1 MNHSMSGFFR
11 HSGRHALLLTVATS
25 VSFAQS
31 APEATPPPP
40 SEQPVSDE
48 VITLDTL
55 EVQGI
60 KEGMARAIDE
70 QRAANNVVNVLA
82 ADSIGRFPDLNLA
95 DSLGRVSGLSI
106 ERDQGEARFV
116 NIRGTPSAYTSVAID
131 GITMPSPT
139 TGARAM
145 RLDTIPSD
153 VVGTLEVT
161 KAITPDIDA
170 DNIGGHVN
178 IRTQGSFDQPGRAIR
193 TNLGIG
199 YNELGGGNITN
210 VGVTYSDRFL
220 ENKNLGILLSASDF
234 ETDRHTANIEN
245 NNWRPV
251 PGEPGVFREI
261 RPDIRTYELVRS
273 RSSYSG
279 RIDFKPTENTYVF
292 FSTIFSDWSDDEKR
306 DNYLLNYTTD
316 GASFTPGSTYLTGGS
331 TGVNVQSNHNIR
343 DVVNTINAYT
353 IGAEHKMGDAT
364 LDFSVTLGTAS
375 VETKR
380 PNTYFNF
387 RVDPAARPD
396 ITYNYSNPDLPTITR
411 VDSPNPLM
419 SPPENMQFLRYEQRQ
434 ENTDDDD
441 LTIALNYEVPTNLF
455 NRETTLKFG
464 AKFKDKEKVRNDSRT
479 RWNAADIPFAVDF
492 TDIIGSELATNFGL
506 YPWGFKTDRSTSAA
520 LGQQIRASGPG
531 TDLRNIR
538 FGNSYEVTEEIYAG
552 YGMATTEF
560 GDLTVV
566 AGARVEHTKNT
577 GSAFQTNDNWVTA
590 TPTNSSND
598 YTDLFPSLHFVQKLT
613 ENQTIKLSFSTA
625 IARANFT
632 TLRPNEVINDTT
644 LTISAGNPDIAATKA
659 YGVDLYYDYYFQPI
673 GIFTAGVFAK
683 KIDDPIFSGTSLRQL
698 GGDTYTVTQD
708 LNGSDG
714 ELYGFELN
722 FERPFTFLP
731 APFDGF
737 GMFANY
743 TYTNS
748 SAELP
753 RNPDGT
759 RRGSVALQGS
769 SEQTYN
775 IAIFYER
782 GGYNARLSYLYRSE
796 WLDAF
801 NLTTPALTRFWD
813 ERPQLDFTASVPLNR
828 WASIYFQ
835 ANNLTDERGRR
846 FLGDRS
852 RVHELEGFG
861 ASYMIGAKLN
871 F

>member
-1 MNHSMSGFFR
+1 MSGFLR
-11 HSGRHALLLTVATS
+11 HSGRCALLLPVAAS
-25 VSFAQS
+25 VLVAQS
-31 APEATPPPP
+31 APDAAAPATA
-40 SEQPVSDE
+40 SSQPVSDE
-48 VITLDTL
+48 VITLDAL

-116 NIRGTPSAYTSVAID
+116 NIRGTPSDYTSVAID

-153 VVGTLEVT
+153 IVGTLEVT
-161 KAITPDIDA
+161 KAITPDIDS

-199 YNELGGGNITN
+199 YNELGGGDITN
-210 VGVTYSDRFL
+210 VGLTYSDRFL
-220 ENKNLGILLSASDF
+220 ENKNLGILLSVSDF
-234 ETDRHTANIEN
+234 ETDRHTANIETN
-245 NNWRPV
+245 TWRLV
-251 PGEPGVFREI
+251 PGETDLFRPGLT
-261 RPDIRTYELVRS
+261 DTRTYELVRS

-292 FSTIFSDWSDDEKR
+292 FSTIFSDWSDDELR
-306 DNYLLNYTTD
+306 DNYRLPFTAY
-316 GASFTPGSTYLTGGS
+316 TPGSTFPAGGA
-331 TGVNVQSNHNIR
+331 TAVAVDSNHNIR

-353 IGAEHKMGDAT
+353 IGAEHMIGDAK

-380 PNTYFNF
+380 PNSYYNF
-387 RVDPAARPD
+387 RVAPGARPD
-396 ITYNYSNPDLPTITR
+396 VNYDFSNPDLPTITR
-411 VDSPNPLM
+411 VSDSNLLM
-419 SPPENMQFLRYEQRQ
+419 SPPEDMEFLRYEQRQ

-441 LTIALNYEVPTNLF
+441 LTIALNYEVPSNLF

-464 AKFKDKEKVRNDSRT
+464 AKFKDKEKVRDESRT
-479 RWNAADIPFAVDF
+479 RWNAADIPFAVNF
-492 TDIIGSELATNFGL
+492 TDIIGSELATNFGQ
-506 YPWGFKTDRSTSAA
+506 YPWGFKTDRGASAA
-520 LGQQIRASGPG
+520 LAQQIRASGPG

-538 FGNSYEVTEEIYAG
+538 FGNFYEVTEEIYAG

-566 AGARVEHTKNT
+566 AGTRVEHTKNT
-577 GSAFQTNDNWVTA
+577 GSAFQTDDNWVTA
-590 TPTNSSND
+590 TPANSSND
-598 YTDLFPSLHFVQKLT
+598 YTDVFPSLHFVYKLS
-613 ENQTIKLSFSTA
+613 ENQTLKLSFSTA
-625 IARANFT
+625 LARANFA
-632 TLRPNEVINDTT
+632 TLRPNEVVDDTN
-644 LTISAGNPDIAATKA
+644 LTISAGNPDIDATKA
-659 YGVDLYYDYYFQPI
+659 YSVDLYYDYYIQPI

-683 KIDDPIFSGTSLRQL
+683 KIDDPIFSGTSLSVRN
-698 GGDTYTVTQD
+698 GDTYTVTQD

-759 RRGSVALQGS
+759 SRGRVDLQGS

-775 IAIFYER
+775 VAIFYER

-801 NLTTPALTRFWD
+801 NLNTPALTRFWD

-846 FLGDRS
+846 FLGNRT
-852 RVHELEGFG
+852 RVYELEGFG